1 MGFELGEQWAELRM
15 KKYIVPYRLS
25 IISHI
30 LLDIFLTFS
39 QFFGA
44 QRRSELGERDGEIHG
59 LLIALVCTLVTA
71 TKQHLPNKGIFPF
84 SRSYIMDGI
93 KFILLEINPDLI
105 DAWKRAFTDHNL
117 PLGNFSIVQSK
128 LQDLPDDLRRFDCV
142 VSPANSYGRLDG
154 G

>member
-1 MGFELGEQWAELRM
+1 
-15 KKYIVPYRLS
+15 
-25 IISHI
+25 
-30 LLDIFLTFS
+30 
-39 QFFGA
+39 
-44 QRRSELGERDGEIHG
+44 
-59 LLIALVCTLVTA
+59 
-71 TKQHLPNKGIFPF
+71 
-84 SRSYIMDGI
+84 MDGI

-117 PLGNFSIVQSK
+117 PLDNFSIVQSK